1 MPISLYRFII
11 IFGCGG
17 EQTATTRLQQTAQF
31 FGGQFVFIGR
41 NQLVIGLIEL
51 TCVCMCPFNRLLI
64 WMQQNISHHHSLTT
78 QTHSGMRYALA
89 VVKL

>member
-1 MPISLYRFII
+1 MSDKNKTEKKKKKEKRSQNDSVLFMPISLYRFII

-41 NQLVIGLIEL
+41 NQLVIG
-51 TCVCMCPFNRLLI
+51 TN
-64 WMQQNISHHHSLTT
+64 
-78 QTHSGMRYALA
+78 
-89 VVKL
+89 